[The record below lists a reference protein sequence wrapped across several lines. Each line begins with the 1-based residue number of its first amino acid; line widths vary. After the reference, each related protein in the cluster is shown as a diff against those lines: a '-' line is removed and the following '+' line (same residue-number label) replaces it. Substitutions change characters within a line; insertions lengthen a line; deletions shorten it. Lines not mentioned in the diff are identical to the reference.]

1 MNPSLN
7 ITFIGAGCMASAL
20 IRGLITRGGIEPKRI
35 TASDVSQERLALIA
49 RDFGIRTETDNV
61 RAAAGADVIVL
72 AVKPQVMDGVLC
84 GLAGALDA
92 GKLVISIAAGI
103 PTQFISERLPQGPR
117 IIRVMPNTPALIGE
131 GAACLAAGP
140 SASKDD
146 MALALEVFRSVGTAS
161 EVGEHLMDAVTGLSG
176 SGPAYVF
183 LIIEALADAG
193 VKAGLPRKT
202 AQELA
207 VQTLIGSARMV
218 QETGLHPAQL
228 KDQVTSPGGTT
239 IAGMQALEA
248 GGVRAALYDAVD
260 KAAARSRELGRK
272 K

>member
-1 MNPSLN
+1 MDPSHS
-7 ITFIGAGCMASAL
+7 IAFIGAGSMASAL
-20 IRGLITRGGIEPKRI
+20 IRGLITRGGISPERI
-35 TASDVSQERLALIA
+35 TASDVSRAQLDKLA
-49 RDFGIRTETDNV
+49 REFGIRTEEDNAK
-61 RAAAGADVIVL
+61 AAQTADVIVL
-72 AVKPQVMDGVLC
+72 AVKPQVMDSVLD
-84 GLAGALDA
+84 GLASAAGAHQ
-92 GKLVISIAAGI
+92 LVLSIAAGI
-103 PTQFISERLPQGPR
+103 TAQHIAQKLPLGPR

-140 SASKDD
+140 NATRDD
-146 MALALEVFRSVGTAS
+146 MALALELFRSVGTAA

-202 AQELA
+202 AQDLA

-218 QETGLHPAQL
+218 QATGLHPAQL

-248 GGVRAALYDAVD
+248 GGVRSALYDAVE
-260 KAAARSRELGRK
+260 KAAERSRELGQK